1 MWYYNSEVIKTPKTM
16 VIGGYKYGPGLFQDV
31 EKLKELGIKDYIITK
46 SPDERYFSQGAL
58 SIDVSGDTVTGVYD
72 SIGKDTDSL
81 KKKML
86 SLIKKQLKSKLNAI
100 DWYWMKALKTGTD
113 VPSEIQKYADALYSE
128 YETKK
133 TEIVDMS
140 KLSQIMEY
148 ENRPHTQ
155 VTKVKHTDDKT
166 TKETY
171 GPDTESSGMSINMC
185 MHWTN
190 NPNDDVDPAFVSLT
204 AD

>member
-1 MWYYNSEVIKTPKTM
+1 MWYYNSEIIKTPKTM

-31 EKLKELGIKDYIITK
+31 EKLKELGFKDYIITK
-46 SPDERYFSQGAL
+46 SPDERYFGQGTL
-58 SIDVSGDTVTGVYD
+58 SIDASGDTVTGVYD

-86 SLIKKQLKSKLNAI
+86 RLIKKQLSSKLNAI
-100 DWYWMKALKTGTD
+100 DWHWMKALKTGTD

-133 TEIVDMS
+133 TEIADMS

-155 VTKVKHTDDKT
+155 ITKVRHDGADGKT
-166 TKETY
+166 TW
-171 GPDTESSGMSINMC
+171 GPDTDSSGISINMC
-185 MHWTN
+185 EHWTSHPYEI
-190 NPNDDVDPAFVSLT
+190 NPQLVSLT